1 MKTFDIVLV
10 FPNFRRNAAYLSIIK
25 YLSGDFDI
33 GIMKVPIDSPEKTI
47 NVDKLFLEMCE
58 ELGAE
63 IIRPGEKV
71 ATNLLIIPQWQYSR
85 DAFAVIKDTINE
97 SRKNICTC
105 ALTWAGMNNELYEK
119 FEIHKIFVTD
129 NNLFSFLLERKN
141 LPAKFS
147 QEIIEVGLPF
157 EKYPVFDEPLDIDYM
172 IAIPTPFSFPRQ
184 KNKIVFLENVSTV
197 INEISKANPDYI
209 VAMKRHNATESEH
222 FLNRKYVIISSFLN
236 KLGLNFITKSLIYR
250 NSFSLSATID
260 SLYKDILHKVTLLD
274 RYTLNSEFPLEIFLP
289 YVRKGVIGGLSN
301 TMWGALFF
309 KKPYFNCIPE
319 AVRQQLADNLTL
331 KISLDYFG
339 VPFCN
344 GRLAFETSNFDKIS
358 DSTRNADLIE
368 ILKRELHKK

>member
-25 YLSGDFDI
+25 YLSRDLDI
-33 GIMKVPIDSPEKTI
+33 GIMKVPIDSPGKTI

-63 IIRPGEKV
+63 IINTDEKIS
-71 ATNLLIIPQWQYSR
+71 TNLLVVPQWQYSQ
-85 DAFAVIKDTINE
+85 DAFAVIKDTISE

-119 FEIHKIFVTD
+119 FDIHKIFVTD
-129 NNLFSFLLERKN
+129 KNLFSFLLERKN

-147 QEIIEVGLPF
+147 QEIVEVGLPF
-157 EKYPVFDEPLDIDYM
+157 EKYPVFDEPLDIDYI
-172 IAIPTPFSFPRQ
+172 IAMPTPFSFPRE
-184 KNKIVFLENVSTV
+184 KNKVIFLENATK
-197 INEISKANPDYI
+197 ILDEISKINSDCA
-209 VAMKRHNATESEH
+209 VAMKRHNAAKSEH
-222 FLNRKYVIISSFLN
+222 FLNRKYMIISSFLN
-236 KLGLNFITKSLIYR
+236 KLGLKFITKSLIYR

-260 SLYKDILHKVTLLD
+260 SLYNDIFHKVTPLD
-274 RYTLNSEFPLEIFLP
+274 RYTSNSEFPLEIFLP

-301 TMWGALFF
+301 TIWASSFF
-309 KKPYFNCIPE
+309 NKPYFNCIPDS
-319 AVRQQLADNLTL
+319 VRQQLADNLTL

-344 GRLAFETSNFDKIS
+344 GRLTFDAANFSKIS
-358 DSTRNADLIE
+358 NSTRDADLIK
-368 ILKRELHKK
+368 ILKREL